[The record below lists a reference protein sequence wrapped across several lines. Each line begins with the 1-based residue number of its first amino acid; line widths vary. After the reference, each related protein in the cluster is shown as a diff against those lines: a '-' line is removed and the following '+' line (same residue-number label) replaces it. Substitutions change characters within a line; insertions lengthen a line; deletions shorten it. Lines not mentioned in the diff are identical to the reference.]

1 MQFGLTLGIIPIIL
15 SAKQKIET
23 SGRSRGTA
31 AFLAIVL
38 GGIGAHKF
46 YLGKP
51 GWGIAYFLFSW
62 TFIPAC
68 LGFLEGIIYL
78 TMSSKSFEAKYS

>member
-1 MQFGLTLGIIPIIL
+1 MST
-15 SAKQKIET
+15 KQKIENN
-23 SGRSRGTA
+23 GRSKGTA

-46 YLGKP
+46 YLGNP
-51 GWGIAYFLFSW
+51 GWGIVYFLFSW

-68 LGFLEGIIYL
+68 LGFLEGMIYL
-78 TMSSKSFEAKYS
+78 TMSNKSFDEKYS

>member
-1 MQFGLTLGIIPIIL
+1 MSTN
-15 SAKQKIET
+15 QKIET
-23 SGRSRGTA
+23 SGRSKGTA
-31 AFLAIVL
+31 AFLAIIL

-51 GWGIAYFLFSW
+51 IWGIIYFLFSW

-68 LGFLEGIIYL
+68 IGFLEGVIYL
-78 TMSSKSFEAKYS
+78 TMSKKSFSEKYK

>member
-1 MQFGLTLGIIPIIL
+1 MKKHTHKSDF
-15 SAKQKIET
+15 SSQK
-23 SGRSRGTA
+23 SKGTA

-46 YLGKP
+46 YLNKP
-51 GWGIAYFLFSW
+51 TWGIIYFLFSW

-68 LGFLEGIIYL
+68 LGFLEGLIYL
-78 TMSSKSFEAKYS
+78 TMSKKEFEIKYR